1 MGGPFM
7 DNKNT
12 KNEEIEIDL
21 SRLFAAV
28 VRRSW
33 LIAAVAVLCA
43 VLTLAGTILFIAP
56 KYQSHTMIYV
66 NNSSLSIG
74 DVSVG
79 GITTG
84 DISASKSLVKTYIV
98 ILTTRETLNDV
109 IDYAGVDLT
118 YSDLKGMIK
127 AEAVD
132 STEVFRVTVTSKDP
146 EEATKIASAIAY
158 ILPRRIANIIQGTS
172 AVVVDASV
180 MPTSPSSPNYTKNT
194 MIGFLF
200 GIMAV
205 MALIV
210 MRELLDNTI
219 RSEEDVTQ
227 NCQHPI
233 LAPVPDLAASGKG
246 QYGYTRDGQKEKDDN
261 ASADKRTQ
269 PMVGKNIG
277 FAAQESYKLL
287 RTKLQFSFADDNAC
301 HVIGISSALPGEGKS
316 LTAINL
322 AYSLSE
328 LGKRVILLDADM
340 RRPTLAEK
348 LNINKKPGLSS
359 YLTGQSNLGELVQN
373 CNISGDEQAFHVI
386 TAGQNPPN
394 PIELLSSNRMDQA
407 IESLRKQYDYIIF
420 DLPPIVEVSD
430 TLAIAQKVDGVL
442 VVVRQNHCN
451 RIALNMT
458 LRQLAFVDAKV
469 LGVVFN
475 AVADEGRPY
484 GRKYYRYYKN
494 RYGRYYNRY
503 YRRYYHYY
511 SHDSKDNG
519 KKGAK

>member
-1 MGGPFM
+1 M

-43 VLTLAGTILFIAP
+43 VVTLVGTIFLIAP
-56 KYQSHTMIYV
+56 KYQSSAMIYV

-98 ILTTRETLNDV
+98 ILNTRETLNDV
-109 IDYAGVDLT
+109 IDYADVDLT
-118 YSDLKGMIK
+118 YSELKGMIK

-172 AVVVDASV
+172 AVVVDAAV
-180 MPTSPSSPNYTKNT
+180 MPTGASSPNYTKNT

-200 GIMAV
+200 GIIAV
-205 MALIV
+205 MAAIV

-219 RSEEDVTQ
+219 RSEEDVAQ
-227 NCQHPI
+227 SCQHPI
-233 LAPVPDLAASGKG
+233 LAPVPDLTASGKG
-246 QYGYTRDGQKEKDDN
+246 QYGYAREGQKKDDG
-261 ASADKRTQ
+261 AAGDKRNQ
-269 PMVGKNIG
+269 PLVGKNIG

-359 YLTGQSNLGELVQN
+359 YLTGQSDLNELVQN

-386 TAGQNPPN
+386 AAGQNPPN
-394 PIELLSSNRMDQA
+394 PVELLSSNRMDMA
-407 IESLRKQYDYIIF
+407 IESLRKQYDYVIF

-451 RIALNMT
+451 RLALNMT

>member
-1 MGGPFM
+1 M

-28 VRRSW
+28 VKRAW
-33 LIAAVAVLCA
+33 LIAVVALLCA
-43 VLTLAGTILFIAP
+43 VVTLAGTVLLIAP
-56 KYQSHTMIYV
+56 KYQSSAMIYV

-109 IDYAGVDLT
+109 IDYADVDLT
-118 YSDLKGMIK
+118 YAELKGMIK

-132 STEVFRVTVTSKDP
+132 STEVFRVTVTSTDP
-146 EEATKIASAIAY
+146 EEATKVAAAIAY

-172 AVVVDASV
+172 AVVVDSAV
-180 MPTSPSSPNYTKNT
+180 MPTAASSPNYTRNT

-200 GIMAV
+200 GILAV
-205 MALIV
+205 MAAIV

-233 LAPVPDLAASGKG
+233 LAPVPDLLSSGKG
-246 QYGYTRDGQKEKDDN
+246 QYGYARDGQKDDGG
-261 ASADKRTQ
+261 ADKRTL
-269 PMVGKNIG
+269 PLLGKNIG

-316 LTAINL
+316 VTAINL

-359 YLTGQSNLGELVQN
+359 YLTGQSDLNELVQN
-373 CNISGDEQAFHVI
+373 CNIAGDEKAFHVI
-386 TAGQNPPN
+386 AAGQNPPN
-394 PIELLSSNRMDQA
+394 PVELLSSSRMDLA
-407 IESLRKQYDYIIF
+407 IETLRKQYDYVIF

-451 RIALNMT
+451 RLALNMT

-503 YRRYYHYY
+503 YRHHYY
-511 SHDSKDNG
+511 GHPSDGKS
-519 KKGAK
+519 KKGGK

>member
-1 MGGPFM
+1 
-7 DNKNT
+7 
-12 KNEEIEIDL
+12 
-21 SRLFAAV
+21 
-28 VRRSW
+28 
-33 LIAAVAVLCA
+33 
-43 VLTLAGTILFIAP
+43 
-56 KYQSHTMIYV
+56 
-66 NNSSLSIG
+66 
-74 DVSVG
+74 
-79 GITTG
+79 
-84 DISASKSLVKTYIV
+84 
-98 ILTTRETLNDV
+98 
-109 IDYAGVDLT
+109 
-118 YSDLKGMIK
+118 
-127 AEAVD
+127 
-132 STEVFRVTVTSKDP
+132 
-146 EEATKIASAIAY
+146 
-158 ILPRRIANIIQGTS
+158 
-172 AVVVDASV
+172 
-180 MPTSPSSPNYTKNT
+180 
-194 MIGFLF
+194 
-200 GIMAV
+200 MAV

-246 QYGYTRDGQKEKDDN
+246 QYGYTRDGQKEKDDH
-261 ASADKRTQ
+261 ASGDKRTQ

-316 LTAINL
+316 VTAINL

-359 YLTGQSNLGELVQN
+359 YLTGQSDLNELVQN
-373 CNISGDEQAFHVI
+373 CNIAGDEKAFHVI
-386 TAGQNPPN
+386 AAGQNPPN
-394 PIELLSSNRMDQA
+394 PVELLSSSRMDLA
-407 IESLRKQYDYIIF
+407 IETLRKQYDYVIF

-430 TLAIAQKVDGVL
+430 TLAIAQKVDGRL

-451 RIALNMT
+451 RLALNMT

-503 YRRYYHYY
+503 YRQHHYY
-511 SHDSKDNG
+511 GHPSDGKS
-519 KKGAK
+519 KKGEK

>member
-1 MGGPFM
+1 M

-28 VRRSW
+28 VKRAW

-43 VLTLAGTILFIAP
+43 VVTLAGTIFLIAP
-56 KYQSHTMIYV
+56 KYQSSAMIYV

-98 ILTTRETLNDV
+98 ILNTRETLNDV
-109 IDYAGVDLT
+109 IDYADVDLT
-118 YSDLKGMIK
+118 YSELKGMIK

-172 AVVVDASV
+172 AVVVDAAV
-180 MPTSPSSPNYTKNT
+180 MPTGASSPNYTKNT

-200 GIMAV
+200 GIIAV
-205 MALIV
+205 MAAIV

-246 QYGYTRDGQKEKDDN
+246 QYGYAREGQKKDDG
-261 ASADKRTQ
+261 AAGDKRNQ
-269 PMVGKNIG
+269 PLVGKNIG

-316 LTAINL
+316 VTAINL

-359 YLTGQSNLGELVQN
+359 YLTGQSDLNELVQN

-386 TAGQNPPN
+386 AAGQNPPN
-394 PIELLSSNRMDQA
+394 PVELLSSNRMDMA
-407 IESLRKQYDYIIF
+407 IESLRKQYDYVIF

-451 RIALNMT
+451 RLALNMT

-511 SHDSKDNG
+511 SHDSKDNE

>member
-1 MGGPFM
+1 M

-28 VRRSW
+28 VKRSW
-33 LIAAVAVLCA
+33 LIAAVALLCA
-43 VLTLAGTILFIAP
+43 VVTLAGTILFVAP
-56 KYQSHTMIYV
+56 KYQSSAMIYV

-79 GITTG
+79 GITSG

-109 IDYAGVDLT
+109 IDYADVDLT
-118 YSDLKGMIK
+118 YSELKGMIK

-132 STEVFRVTVTSKDP
+132 STEVFRVTVTSEDP

-158 ILPRRIANIIQGTS
+158 ILPRRISNIIQGTS
-172 AVVVDASV
+172 AVVVDSAV
-180 MPTSPSSPNYTKNT
+180 MPTGASSPNYTKNT
-194 MIGFLF
+194 MVGFLF

-210 MRELLDNTI
+210 LRELLDNTI

-233 LAPVPDLAASGKG
+233 LAPVPDLVSSGKGG
-246 QYGYTRDGQKEKDDN
+246 QYGYARDGQKEDGT
-261 ASADKRTQ
+261 AGEKRTM
-269 PMVGKNIG
+269 PLVGKNVS

-359 YLTGQSNLGELVQN
+359 YLTGQSDLNELVQN
-373 CNISGDEQAFHVI
+373 CNVAGDEQAFHVI

-394 PIELLSSNRMDQA
+394 PIELLSSSRMDLA
-407 IESLRKQYDYIIF
+407 IDHLRKQYDYVIF

-430 TLAIAQKVDGVL
+430 TLAIAKKVDGIL

-475 AVADEGRPY
+475 AVTDEGRPY
-484 GRKYYRYYKN
+484 GRKYYRYYKS

-503 YRRYYHYY
+503 YRQYHRYYGQEY
-511 SHDSKDNG
+511 SRSHSDNA

>member
-1 MGGPFM
+1 M

-28 VRRSW
+28 VKRAW
-33 LIAAVAVLCA
+33 LIAVVALLCA
-43 VLTLAGTILFIAP
+43 VVTLAGTVLLIAP
-56 KYQSHTMIYV
+56 KYQSSAMIYV

-109 IDYAGVDLT
+109 IDYADVDLT
-118 YSDLKGMIK
+118 YAELKGMIK

-132 STEVFRVTVTSKDP
+132 STEVFRVTVTSTDP
-146 EEATKIASAIAY
+146 EEATKVAAAIAY

-172 AVVVDASV
+172 AVVVDSAV
-180 MPTSPSSPNYTKNT
+180 MPTEASSPNYTRNT

-200 GIMAV
+200 GILAV
-205 MALIV
+205 MAAIV

-233 LAPVPDLAASGKG
+233 LAPVPDLLSSGKG
-246 QYGYTRDGQKEKDDN
+246 QYGYARDGQKDDG
-261 ASADKRTQ
+261 AADKCTQ
-269 PMVGKNIG
+269 PLLGKNIG

-316 LTAINL
+316 VTAINL

-359 YLTGQSNLGELVQN
+359 YLTGQSDLNELVQD
-373 CNISGDEQAFHVI
+373 CNIAGDEKAFHVI
-386 TAGQNPPN
+386 AAGQNPPN
-394 PIELLSSNRMDQA
+394 PVELLSSSRMDLA
-407 IESLRKQYDYIIF
+407 IETLRKQYDYVIF

-451 RIALNMT
+451 RLALNMT

-503 YRRYYHYY
+503 YRQHYY
-511 SHDSKDNG
+511 GHPSDGKS
-519 KKGAK
+519 KKGGK